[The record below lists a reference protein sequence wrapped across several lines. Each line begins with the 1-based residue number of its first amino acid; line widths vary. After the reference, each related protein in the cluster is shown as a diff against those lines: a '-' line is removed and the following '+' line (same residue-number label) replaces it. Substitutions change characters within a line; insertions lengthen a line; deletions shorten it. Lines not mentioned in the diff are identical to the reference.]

1 MIRPNKIFSEREK
14 QKRKRKGKE
23 RKGKERKGK
32 ERKGKK
38 KGDPVM
44 ILLSSVAYVPL
55 ARAS

>member
-14 QKRKRKGKE
+14 QKRK
-23 RKGKERKGK
+23 RKGK